1 VTGGGQDQ
9 PFGTEA
15 EFARKLTFIGEPM
28 SLDFVLIKSHG
39 HPLSMDEID
48 MDVTF
53 TQEDYKALAERFFDG
68 IVWRAAEGIV
78 SSDDMSFELRPSDIS
93 LSITARGP
101 GDTVAYM
108 DRIAALGAQHGIVVI
123 DVQGSEI
130 LVPIAD

>member
-1 VTGGGQDQ
+1 
-9 PFGTEA
+9 
-15 EFARKLTFIGEPM
+15 M
-28 SLDFVLIKSHG
+28 SLDFILVKSHG

-48 MDVTF
+48 MDLTF
-53 TQEDYKALAERFFDG
+53 TQMDYKALAERFFDG
-68 IVWRAAEGIV
+68 IVWTAAEGIV